1 MDVDAL
7 RYSEAVTR
15 HVDPGQALRWALSGG
30 EDYELCFTVPELNR
44 GALDVALGNLGVPF
58 TCIGQM
64 SADVEG
70 ISFMRD
76 GKPVTFDWKGY
87 DHFATP

>member
-1 MDVDAL
+1 M
-7 RYSEAVTR
+7 
-15 HVDPGQALRWALSGG
+15 GQ
-30 EDYELCFTVPELNR
+30 
-44 GALDVALGNLGVPF
+44 LGVAF

-70 ISFMRD
+70 IHFMRD
-76 GKPVTFDWKGY
+76 GTSVTFDWKGY